1 MFAKVRKLFSAS
13 ELQELGAE
21 LEAAK
26 GNRTR
31 KAS

>member
-1 MFAKVRKLFSAS
+1 MFPKVRKLFSAT

-26 GNRTR
+26 GNRER
-31 KAS
+31 KAG

>member
-1 MFAKVRKLFSAS
+1 MFPKVRKHFSAK

-26 GNRTR
+26 GKPER